1 MFINSLLVLL
11 FLPIF
16 ALSQNATRIVITST
30 SLSAFV
36 TQGSTAT
43 STFVFTTTQQVV
55 LSPNSTASS
64 NSSAS
69 ATASGNA
76 TSSSRTTTSQNLPT
90 APTSIDGGGGNG
102 APVPGAT
109 GGAYGPGDG
118 YIAAA
123 IALKQNALA
132 VGVAGFVLGGALL
145 VL

>member
-11 FLPIF
+11 VLPIF
-16 ALSQNATRIVITST
+16 ALSQNATRVVITST

-43 STFVFTTTQQVV
+43 STFLFTTTEQIV

-90 APTSIDGGGGNG
+90 AATTIDGGGGNG

-123 IALKQNALA
+123 IALKQNALV